1 MNLLH
6 NYAKYAEKREKKRKK
21 EEIEKEYKMSQ
32 NGNKSVYFR
41 IKGFFFHIFLTRIR
55 KKLYKFAAYLK
66 MEVKTN
72 RNFSPKTLLTNYL

>member
-6 NYAKYAEKREKKRKK
+6 NYAKYEEKREKKRKK

-41 IKGFFFHIFLTRIR
+41 IKGFFFT
-55 KKLYKFAAYLK
+55 
-66 MEVKTN
+66 
-72 RNFSPKTLLTNYL
+72 FS

>member
-41 IKGFFFHIFLTRIR
+41 IKGFFFT
-55 KKLYKFAAYLK
+55 
-66 MEVKTN
+66 
-72 RNFSPKTLLTNYL
+72 FS